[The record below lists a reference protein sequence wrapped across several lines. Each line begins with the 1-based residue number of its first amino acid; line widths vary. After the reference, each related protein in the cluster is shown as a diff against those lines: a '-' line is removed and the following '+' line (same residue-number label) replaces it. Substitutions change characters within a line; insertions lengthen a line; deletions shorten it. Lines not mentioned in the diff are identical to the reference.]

1 MYDDDLLHSDGLVRI
16 NVQLGGRKTS
26 ISMDR
31 LLYDELTAALA
42 PDTKVNEWLEQERR
56 YLDAVGG
63 TRLRAGYSRL
73 VQRRAL
79 RVVLGREP
87 AYPRR
92 PTAQE
97 QSSSQADLPASF
109 SGNGPGAVVNA

>member
-1 MYDDDLLHSDGLVRI
+1 MHDDDLLHSDGLVRI

-92 PTAQE
+92 PSAPE
-97 QSSSQADLPASF
+97 QTRTQAGSPASF
-109 SGNGPGAVVNA
+109 SGEDAGAVVNS